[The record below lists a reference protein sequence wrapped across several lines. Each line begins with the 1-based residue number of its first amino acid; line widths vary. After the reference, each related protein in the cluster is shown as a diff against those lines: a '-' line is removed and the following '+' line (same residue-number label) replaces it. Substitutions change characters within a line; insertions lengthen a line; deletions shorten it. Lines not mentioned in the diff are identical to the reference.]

1 MPKFE
6 NLSLVDRP
14 HEKTR
19 PFTTVGPYT
28 KQDGSRAH
36 LYNLDQRR
44 YAKALNFAQRGEFY
58 AIDPDILIKH
68 YSNLQQ
74 IRKDYLTSNP
84 VESLK
89 EGLLGLELNWK

>member
-6 NLSLVDRP
+6 NLSLLDRP
-14 HEKTR
+14 KESCRPYTVQNVTR
-19 PFTTVGPYT
+19 PDTT
-28 KQDGSRAH
+28 SI
-36 LYNLDQRR
+36 LFNLDQRR
-44 YAKALNFAQRGEFY
+44 YAKALNFAQRGDFD

-74 IRKDYLTSNP
+74 IRKDYLDQNP
-84 VESLK
+84 IESLK